1 MNKKLK
7 KEGLDYTK
15 KIIGEESFLD
25 RSILQITIDDNERS
39 DCERIQKIFKD
50 KGFLITLEQS
60 KEMWETESD
69 KVACGWCIM
78 DSLSDENIFDS
89 LKHYFN
95 ITWET
100 KYLVKLQK
108 ISNKTYEN
116 KNRYSLMKLTDTE
129 YGYTNYIME
138 KPSMNRS
145 DFEKDRTERKM
156 DYLQFAGSISVRHCT
171 SKDDG
176 ERYAYFEEH
185 FAVDNTK
192 RDEKNI
198 IFEDFLTE
206 FKLINNISNDDAFYE
221 LLNIAINSS
230 GSFHIDVSEKITDVI
245 DFFIDNKNLLILLNK

>member
-15 KIIGEESFLD
+15 KIIGEDAFFNK
-25 RSILQITIDDNERS
+25 ILQINIDDNERS
-39 DCERIQKIFKD
+39 DCERIQKTFKD

-78 DSLSDENIFDS
+78 DSLSDEDIFNS

-100 KYLVKLQK
+100 KYLVELQK

-129 YGYTNYIME
+129 CGYTNYIME
-138 KPSMNRS
+138 KPSMSR
-145 DFEKDRTERKM
+145 DEFEKDRTERKM
-156 DYLQFAGSISVRHCT
+156 DYLQFAGVVSVRHCT
-171 SKDDG
+171 SKEDG

-185 FAVDNTK
+185 FAEDNTK
-192 RDEKNI
+192 RDERNS

-206 FKLINNISNDDAFYE
+206 FKLLNNISNTEAFNE
-221 LLNIAINSS
+221 LLNIAVNAS

-245 DFFIDNKNLLILLNK
+245 DFFNENKNLLKLLS